1 MARCRR
7 ARPMVCGGF
16 AWSFG
21 KGELVRFEVVAPA
34 LRRKQPW
41 LVRSGQVVML
51 QRATQ
56 KKPHEASVSRLSNAP
71 ARRARG
77 ELVPDVESRE
87 VAGSV
92 SAGVAPTQ
100 CDADPA
106 EDEQMLEVGA
116 LPLVGLLLALSF

>member
-1 MARCRR
+1 
-7 ARPMVCGGF
+7 MVS
-16 AWSFG
+16 WSFG

-51 QRATQ
+51 QRATQQ